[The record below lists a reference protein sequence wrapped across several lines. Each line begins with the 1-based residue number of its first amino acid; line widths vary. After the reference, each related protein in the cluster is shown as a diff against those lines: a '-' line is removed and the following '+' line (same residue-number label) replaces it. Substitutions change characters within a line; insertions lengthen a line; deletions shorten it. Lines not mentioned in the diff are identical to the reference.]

1 MDRYSDKEIEYVKDL
16 VRQRD
21 SGQYIPNQRH
31 SDYIKRVT
39 RYSDALDEVKQERAN
54 KEKSWEVW
62 LEKVDKEI
70 KKKPTM
76 FPRIRREFEDEKDED
91 PMVYDNKTASWESWL
106 EKDAMDGKQGG
117 SPKDEE
123 PKRDY
128 LKEFHDEI
136 KRIKA
141 AGKNDPKRLAYL
153 KDQEKNPKRMKK
165 IMDSNNL
172 IDNYSKRLNTN
183 VRNPK
188 HVIGQK
194 RTLDDLGDETNVE
207 LGNVEDFAMGNEGY
221 HKKSWE
227 SWLDKNADINDHYDD
242 INEKT
247 TRNQEKWDIGTSHEW
262 NMIKIIKKLLEM
274 ENHIVQTVILMHKKC
289 EKNFLNLN

>member
-188 HVIGQK
+188 HYIGQK

-227 SWLDKNADINDHYDD
+227 SWL
-242 INEKT
+242 EKGRWDNPKHDT
-247 TRNQEKWDIGTSHEW
+247 NTQKEFEAFEKLSKYLEAILLLPS
-262 NMIKIIKKLLEM
+262 II
-274 ENHIVQTVILMHKKC
+274 ILI
-289 EKNFLNLN
+289 L